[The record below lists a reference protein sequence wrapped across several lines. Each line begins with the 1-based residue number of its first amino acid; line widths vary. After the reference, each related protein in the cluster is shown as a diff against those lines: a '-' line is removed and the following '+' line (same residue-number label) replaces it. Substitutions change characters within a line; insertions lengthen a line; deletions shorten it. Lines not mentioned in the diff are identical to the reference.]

1 MKFDNN
7 KNYSTTSL
15 FHHIFKDYKT
25 GEILS
30 IEYKGRHFS
39 FILCAN
45 ETVLVEV
52 DNKHVGHFA
61 QPICFAKAGFT
72 LEDEHYN
79 KVTHN
84 VTDIKQI
91 NAMVEFYDYEDSF

>member
-1 MKFDNN
+1 MTFEDN
-7 KNYSTTSL
+7 KNYSTLSI
-15 FHHIFKDYKT
+15 FHQIFKNYKA
-25 GEILS
+25 GETLNIK
-30 IEYKGRHFS
+30 YKGCQFS
-39 FILCAN
+39 FISAKN

-84 VTDIKQI
+84 VTDMKQI
-91 NAMVEFYDYEDSF
+91 SAIVDFYDYEDSF